1 MSRTTVLHAGP
12 DAPPEAPPDPGARRY
27 TLIHKIATGGMAEVF
42 LARLRGPE
50 GFERD
55 VVVKRILP
63 RWLNNADVLSL
74 FRDEARLGAQL
85 DHPNIV
91 QVLDYGRSGNTAHLV
106 LEYVE
111 GRNLADLLVT
121 AQTGQEYLDAEAV
134 AYIGGECCAALHHI
148 HNRVGHAG
156 ERLQVV
162 HRDLNPANI
171 LISFGGE
178 VKISDFGVAAGT
190 HRELKTEHGILRGT
204 FPYMSPE
211 QTKCLPI
218 DGRSDI
224 FALGICLYEVL
235 TTQHPFAAAEDY
247 DTIMR
252 IQELAPPPPSKL
264 RPDLDPSLDVI
275 VLRCLAKEPEDRYE
289 SAAALRMAL
298 QEWLRGRRAAY
309 GASRVIRLMER
320 WFPIRGPGG
329 DAIEPTDILLGPT
342 RPKAPPPMLDVSRVG
357 NTRAPAGL
365 SEGSRKSGGQPLR
378 PVPIPPNLPDVQIS
392 QRPPAAPAA
401 AVNPAP
407 PAVPEDPARQLW
419 GEGADDAPK
428 DATIPPTEGGPHRFG
443 QKKAPWDPRPAVL
456 DPGIQSARKGPD
468 TASSRERLGA
478 VRPPP
483 PPPEPRA
490 WMTWL
495 ASAALAAAI
504 LIVLVRV
511 FAE

>member
-1 MSRTTVLHAGP
+1 MSKTTVLNAGP
-12 DAPPEAPPDPGARRY
+12 DQPAAAPPDPAARRY
-27 TLIHKIATGGMAEVF
+27 TLVHKIAVGGMAEVF

-63 RWLNNADVLSL
+63 RWLNNPDVLSL

-121 AQTGQEYLDAEAV
+121 AQTGGEYLDAEAV
-134 AYIGGECCAALHHI
+134 AYIGAECCAALHHI

-156 ERLQVV
+156 ERLEVV

-211 QTKCLPI
+211 QTRCLPI

-247 DTIMR
+247 DTIVR

-264 RPDLDPSLDVI
+264 RSDIDPGLDFI
-275 VLRCLAKEPEDRYE
+275 VMRCLEKEPDARYE
-289 SAAALRMAL
+289 TAAALRMAL
-298 QEWLRGRRAAY
+298 QGWLRERRAAY
-309 GASRVIRLMER
+309 GATRVIRLMER
-320 WFPIRGPGG
+320 WFPVRGPGG
-329 DAIEPTDILLGPT
+329 EAIEPTDILLGPT

-357 NTRAPAGL
+357 SSRAPAGL
-365 SEGSRKSGGQPLR
+365 SEGSRKGKGQPLR
-378 PVPIPPNLPDVQIS
+378 PVPMPANLPDVVV
-392 QRPPAAPAA
+392 PPAPAA
-401 AVNPAP
+401 AAPAEP
-407 PAVPEDPARQLW
+407 QAASVAADPDPARQLW
-419 GEGADDAPK
+419 GGGDGSESPSQTVPPPEGSA
-428 DATIPPTEGGPHRFG
+428 RFG
-443 QKKAPWDPRPAVL
+443 QKKAPWDPRPQIL
-456 DPGIQSARKGPD
+456 DSGIQTARKDGATTKDRTPSVRGP
-468 TASSRERLGA
+468 APA
-478 VRPPP
+478 
-483 PPPEPRA
+483 EPRA
-490 WMTWL
+490 WVTWL

-504 LIVLVRV
+504 LIVLVRI